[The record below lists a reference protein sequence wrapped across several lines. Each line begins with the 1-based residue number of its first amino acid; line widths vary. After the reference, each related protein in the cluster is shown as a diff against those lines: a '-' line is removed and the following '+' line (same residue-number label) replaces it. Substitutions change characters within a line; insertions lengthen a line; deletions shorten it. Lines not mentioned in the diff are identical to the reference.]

1 MADLT
6 RIQDHVWKSLSFRQR
21 LAGRVFVNR
30 VVARAVKRWPDKPEE
45 SSIAGVVS
53 DVEKEEVGMGIILM
67 FVVGALVNQIVQI
80 IFEWWKS
87 NRGAFDA

>member
-21 LAGRVFVNR
+21 LAGRAFVNR
-30 VVARAVKRWPDKPEE
+30 IVARAVKRWPDNPEE
-45 SSIAGVVS
+45 SSIAGVAS
-53 DVEKEEVGMGIILM
+53 DVEKEEVGMGVILM
-67 FVVGALVNQIVQI
+67 FVVGALVNQIVRI
-80 IFEWWKS
+80 IFDWWKN